1 MNISTPYFK
10 ENNNDENY
18 IPLAKPSIT
27 KKEIAYVNE
36 AMINGWG
43 ENKSKFIE
51 KFELTFAKK
60 IGAKFALMVNSGS
73 SANLPGLAPRRA
85 EPSLGSSVCVYL
97 PSFSVLKFTILF
109 NTSIKLQFPDVR
121 ISVCFCER
129 DCLSV

>member
-43 ENKSKFIE
+43 ENK
-51 KFELTFAKK
+51 
-60 IGAKFALMVNSGS
+60 VN
-73 SANLPGLAPRRA
+73 LLK
-85 EPSLGSSVCVYL
+85 SL
-97 PSFSVLKFTILF
+97 K
-109 NTSIKLQFPDVR
+109 
-121 ISVCFCER
+121 
-129 DCLSV
+129 

>member
-43 ENKSKFIE
+43 EYKSIFIE
-51 KFELTFAKK
+51 KKSKYKCFLTRKQQQRGETKK
-60 IGAKFALMVNSGS
+60 
-73 SANLPGLAPRRA
+73 
-85 EPSLGSSVCVYL
+85 
-97 PSFSVLKFTILF
+97 
-109 NTSIKLQFPDVR
+109 
-121 ISVCFCER
+121 
-129 DCLSV
+129 

>member
-10 ENNNDENY
+10 ENYNDENY

-51 KFELTFAKK
+51 KF
-60 IGAKFALMVNSGS
+60 
-73 SANLPGLAPRRA
+73 
-85 EPSLGSSVCVYL
+85 
-97 PSFSVLKFTILF
+97 
-109 NTSIKLQFPDVR
+109 
-121 ISVCFCER
+121 
-129 DCLSV
+129 